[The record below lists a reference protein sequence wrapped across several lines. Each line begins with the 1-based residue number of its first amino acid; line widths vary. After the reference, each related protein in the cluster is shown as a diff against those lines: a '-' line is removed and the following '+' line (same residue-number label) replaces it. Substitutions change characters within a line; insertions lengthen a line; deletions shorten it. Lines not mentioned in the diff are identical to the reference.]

1 MISHKNEMLSKTSSL
16 IGVTSTVFDLKKVD
30 DKTAVISDDQRD
42 LADKDQNQE
51 QIVKMLSAITFSL
64 DLEKYRPANEVAE

>member
-1 MISHKNEMLSKTSSL
+1 MLSKTSSL